1 VASRLVER
9 YHRPVFV
16 LGEDPETGV
25 AQGSGRSIPQF
36 HLLAALEAMADL
48 FTQFGGHRLAAGVT
62 LPAERVGEF
71 RERLNAHA
79 RTALRD
85 QDLEAAVELDARL
98 SAEEVSDVSVGEVLR
113 LAPFGFG
120 NPAPLFGLM
129 GARLEGAPRII
140 KDRHVRLRLAQNG
153 ASLNV
158 MAWNAAAALGS
169 WSAGAQIDA
178 AVTFEEDPGGR
189 ARGYAGWTAVLRH
202 FRPAEG

>member
-1 VASRLVER
+1 V
-9 YHRPVFV
+9 
-16 LGEDPETGV
+16 
-25 AQGSGRSIPQF
+25 
-36 HLLAALEAMADL
+36 
-48 FTQFGGHRLAAGVT
+48 
-62 LPAERVGEF
+62 
-71 RERLNAHA
+71 
-79 RTALRD
+79 LRD

-98 SAEEVSDVSVGEVLR
+98 RAEEVSDVSVGEVLR
-113 LAPFGFG
+113 MAPFGFG

-153 ASLNV
+153 AALNV
-158 MAWNAAAALGS
+158 MAWNAAEALGRL
-169 WSAGAQIDA
+169 SAGAQIDA